1 MQTMSKFVHLHLHS
15 HYSLLD
21 GANAL
26 EPVVQR
32 AAQEKM
38 PALALTD
45 HGNLFGAV
53 QFHDIALKHGVKPI
67 IGCEVYVARDGHKS
81 KNGRSDQS
89 NHLVLLAQNET
100 GYHNLV
106 KLVSVGYLEG
116 FYYRPRIDLEL
127 LQQHS
132 EGLIGLSACLKGI
145 VAWNVTQDLSAKA
158 QQEAGKLAE
167 ILGRG
172 NFYLELQDHGLE
184 EQAQVNTQ
192 VLKMARALD
201 LPLVATN
208 DCHYLSKADSFAHDV
223 LLCIQTGKTVQ
234 DENRLRYR
242 TDQFYFKDA
251 EEMESLFGHA
261 PEALSNTLEIAEK
274 CTFELG
280 EPENIFPEFQV
291 PEGRTLE
298 GYFEQ
303 VVRQGFQ
310 QRRESLQ
317 KLEHD
322 GKLRYPLEEYEK
334 RLDQEV
340 KVIKKMNFPSYFLIV
355 WDFIRYARESGIPVG
370 PGRGSVTGSLVS
382 YAMQITDVDPL
393 QYDLLFERFLNPER
407 VTPPDIDID
416 FCMLRRNEVIDYVK
430 DKYGRE
436 NVSQIITF
444 GTMAARGAIRD
455 VGRSLSIPYAEVDK
469 IAKLIPQG
477 PDSTLKIALERVKEL
492 RQIAE
497 SDPRYAQ
504 LIEVAQQLEGT
515 ARHASTHAAGV
526 VIAPRPLVE
535 LIPLYKSNKDEITTQ
550 YPMMDLERLGLMK
563 MDFLALTTLTV
574 IHQALT
580 QIRDQLGIELA
591 LDQLDLKD
599 EETFKLFCAG
609 KTTGIFQFESAG
621 MRDILKRLQPSRFED
636 LIALNALYRP
646 GPIQGGMIDDFIDR
660 RHGKVQIE
668 HTVPELEEIL
678 RETYGV
684 IVYQEQVMQIA
695 SKLAGFSLGEADLLR
710 RAMGKKKKTAMQAQR
725 KQFLSGCKTRNIE
738 ASKAKRIFKLM
749 EQFAGYGFN
758 KSHSTAYALLAF
770 QTAYLKSHHP
780 VQFMASLLTSEMSN
794 TDKIAKDLA
803 ECKEMGIRVLPPDI
817 NSSQLDFLALG
828 TDIRF
833 GLAAIRNVGEAA
845 IRAIL
850 SSRKEQGEFKNFY
863 QFCEE
868 VDLRAV
874 NHRSLEALI
883 KSGAFDSQGYHRNSL
898 MKALDG
904 AIEYGHKAQKDR
916 LSGQGKLFMT
926 PEGTSENGGGEDIPD
941 LGEWPDRQKWS
952 YEKETLGVYVT
963 GHPLSDY
970 AKELEKFAD
979 ASASQIGEELS
990 GQEIS
995 IGGIITGL
1003 RRLRTRKGDSMCS
1016 FQLEDL
1022 SGTVSVLVW
1031 PHAWE
1036 KNRALI
1042 ENDLPVLVKGRC
1054 EVDGKGDARVLC
1066 SEVFDLDTLWKK
1078 VIQRTS
1084 IRIPLSSLDAP
1095 KISQLYSLVKDF
1107 QGKCPLEF
1115 ELLQENTY
1123 RIRVIPQE
1131 DLLIDP
1137 IPSFIEEVEKLFGE
1151 HSVALYT

>member
-1 MQTMSKFVHLHLHS
+1 MSKFVHLHLHS

-26 EPVVQR
+26 ESVVQR
-32 AAQEKM
+32 AAQQKM

-53 QFHDIALKHGVKPI
+53 QFHDIARKHGVKPI

-89 NHLVLLAQNET
+89 NHLVLLARNET

-106 KLVSVGYLEG
+106 KLVSVGYLDG

-127 LQQHS
+127 LQQHC
-132 EGLIGLSACLKGI
+132 EGLIGLSACLKGV
-145 VAWNVTQDLSAKA
+145 VAWNVTQDRYSTA
-158 QQEAGKLAE
+158 QQEAGKLSE

-172 NFYLELQDHGLE
+172 NFYLEMQDHGIE
-184 EQAQVNTQ
+184 EQTLVNTQ
-192 VLKMARALD
+192 VLKMARELD

-223 LLCIQTGKTVQ
+223 LLCIQTGKNVQ
-234 DENRLRYR
+234 DENRLRYS

-251 EEMESLFGHA
+251 EEMESLFGHV
-261 PEALSNTLEIAEK
+261 PESLSNTLEIAEK

-291 PEGRTLE
+291 PEGRTVE
-298 GYFEQ
+298 SYFEQ
-303 VVRQGFQ
+303 VVHQGFQ
-310 QRRESLQ
+310 QRCESLR

-322 GKLRYPLEEYEK
+322 GKLRYPLEEYQK

-355 WDFIRYARESGIPVG
+355 WDFIRYARDSGIPVG
-370 PGRGSVTGSLVS
+370 PGRGSVAGSLVS

-416 FCMLRRNEVIDYVK
+416 FCMLRRSEVIDYVT

-455 VGRSLSIPYAEVDK
+455 VGRSLNIPYAEVDK
-469 IAKLIPQG
+469 IAKMIPQA
-477 PDSTLKIALERVKEL
+477 PDSTLKQAMDRVKEL
-492 RQIAE
+492 QEIAQ

-504 LIEVAQQLEGT
+504 LLEVAQQLEGT
-515 ARHASTHAAGV
+515 VRHASTHAAGV
-526 VIAPRPLVE
+526 VIAPQPLVE

-574 IHQALT
+574 IQKALT
-580 QIRDQLGIELA
+580 QIRDQLGQELA
-591 LDQLDLKD
+591 LEQIDLKD
-599 EETFKLFCAG
+599 EKTFKLFCDG

-668 HTVPELEEIL
+668 NEVPEVEEIL

-695 SKLAGFSLGEADLLR
+695 SKMGGFSLGEADLLR
-710 RAMGKKKKTAMQAQR
+710 RAMGKKKKTVMQAQR
-725 KQFLSGCKTRNIE
+725 KQFLSGCKDRNID
-738 ASKAKRIFKLM
+738 STKAKRIFKLM

-780 VQFMASLLTSEMSN
+780 VQYMASLLTSEMSN
-794 TDKIAKDLA
+794 TDKIVKDLA
-803 ECKEMGIRVLPPDI
+803 ECKEMGIQVLPPDI
-817 NSSQLDFLALG
+817 NSSQLDFLALD

-833 GLAAIRNVGEAA
+833 GLAAIRNVGESA

-850 SSRKEQGEFKNFY
+850 HCRKEQGVFKGFY

-868 VDLRAV
+868 VDLRTV
-874 NHRSLEALI
+874 NRRSLESLI

-898 MKALDG
+898 MEALDG
-904 AIEYGHKAQKDR
+904 AIEYGHKSQKDR
-916 LSGQGKLFMT
+916 LSGQGKLFMAA
-926 PEGTSENGGGEDIPD
+926 EGESENGDGEDIPD
-941 LGEWPDRQKWS
+941 KGEWPDRQKWS
-952 YEKETLGVYVT
+952 YEKEALGVYVT

-979 ASASQIGEELS
+979 VSTNQIGEEIS
-990 GQEIS
+990 GKVIS
-995 IGGIITGL
+995 VGGIITAL
-1003 RRLRTRKGDSMCS
+1003 RHLRTRKGDSMGS

-1022 SGTVSVLVW
+1022 FGTVSVLVW
-1031 PHAWE
+1031 PNAWE
-1036 KNRALI
+1036 KNRALL
-1042 ENDLPVLVKGRC
+1042 ENDHPVLVKGRC

-1066 SEVFDLDTLWKK
+1066 SEVLDLDSLWKK
-1078 VIQRTS
+1078 VIQRTR
-1084 IRIPLSSLDAP
+1084 IRIPLPSLDEQTL
-1095 KISQLYSLVKDF
+1095 SQLHSLVREF
-1107 QGKCPLEF
+1107 QGSCPLEF
-1115 ELLQENTY
+1115 ELLQDKTC

-1131 DLLIDP
+1131 DLQIDP
-1137 IPSFIEEVEKLFGE
+1137 IPSFIEAVEKLFGE